1 MWREIR
7 RFGGE
12 VLFTTTL
19 HSLGTSLFIVIMLD
33 RCNKGHCCYR
43 VIGLCGQHPCTAII
57 MHKCTECVHF
67 VLTKH
72 IHLSPILKNVLKLLF
87 FMCIMCTCRHT
98 HAAVCGE
105 VRGQFSRIGS
115 LCPPCGSWGSNSG
128 HQAMQQASFSV
139 EPSHWAIDDIFA
151 QTESHTTKRLQVWF
165 VSSSFYI

>member
-57 MHKCTECVHF
+57 MHKCTECFHF

-87 FMCIMCTCRHT
+87 FMCLMCTCRHT

-105 VRGQFSRIGS
+105 VRGQFSGS
-115 LCPPCGSWGSNSG
+115 HFSTPTLFKKIFFIRYFPRLHFQCYPKGPPCQPTPPFWPWRSPVLG
-128 HQAMQQASFSV
+128 HIKFAS
-139 EPSHWAIDDIFA
+139 PMG
-151 QTESHTTKRLQVWF
+151 L
-165 VSSSFYI
+165 SFQ